1 MVQHRDHE
9 KEIVDAVNHFAKT
22 ITSGGKIVAD
32 MSSLVT
38 ATSKIRLSNL
48 DEWERLIRW
57 KFDEAL
63 QRNWLPKLRFGSDST
78 PFITWIDLCSG
89 DGFKREKALRALSG
103 RSPNSFF
110 FALAVR
116 RLNDWVPQV
125 RKAACDKLPIIA
137 AASDPEDIVEVL
149 CATLPN
155 WHSWGR
161 VGDVEKRVILNM
173 LSLPDIGASLKNR
186 LISATSGPMTS
197 ILAQAGRTGALDAH
211 LIEIAESAIQP
222 SLRAMAY
229 RCQFEGKMVWVEGR
243 KWVWTD
249 KAYCKGRLMP
259 QLGERNICV
268 EKPFMEN
275 LYQSA
280 TDISSIVR
288 RVAGEWLIREYRS
301 LGEHAFKLAKMLAA
315 DPSPSVAERGKFVLE
330 RLQVG

>member
-1 MVQHRDHE
+1 MVQHKDHE
-9 KEIVDAVNHFAKT
+9 KEVVDAVNYFAKT

-63 QRNWLPKLRFGSDST
+63 QRNWLPRFKFGGDST

-116 RLNDWVPQV
+116 RLNDWVAQV
-125 RKAACDKLPIIA
+125 RKAACDKLHIIA

-161 VGDVEKRVILNM
+161 LGDGEKQVILNI
-173 LSLPDIGASLKNR
+173 LSLPDIAESLKKR

-197 ILAQAGRTGALDAH
+197 ILAQSGRTGALDAH

-222 SLRAMAY
+222 SVRAMAY

-249 KAYCKGRLMP
+249 KAYCKGRFMP
-259 QLGERNICV
+259 QLGERKISV
-268 EKPFMEN
+268 VKPFVEN

-280 TDISSIVR
+280 TDSSPIVR

-301 LGEHAFKLAKMLAA
+301 LGEQAFTLAKLLAA
-315 DPSPSVAERGKFVLE
+315 DPSPSVAERGKFALE

>member
-1 MVQHRDHE
+1 MVQHREHE
-9 KEIVDAVNHFAKT
+9 KEVVEAVDYFANT

-57 KFDEAL
+57 QFDEAL
-63 QRNWLPKLRFGSDST
+63 RKNWLPRLKFGVDSA

-103 RSPNSFF
+103 GAPNSFF

-125 RKAACDKLPIIA
+125 RKAACDKLYIIA
-137 AASDPEDIVEVL
+137 EASSPEIIVDVL

-155 WHSWGR
+155 WNSWGR
-161 VGDVEKRVILNM
+161 LGVSEKQVILNI
-173 LSLPDIGASLKNR
+173 LSLPNIAKSLKNR
-186 LISATSGPMTS
+186 FISATSGPMTS
-197 ILAQAGRTGALDAH
+197 ILAQVGRTSALDSE

-222 SLRAMAY
+222 SVRAMAY

-249 KAYCKGRLMP
+249 KVYCKGRLMP
-259 QLGERNICV
+259 QLGERKISV
-268 EKPFMEN
+268 VKPFIEN

-280 TDISSIVR
+280 IDSSPIVR
-288 RVAGEWLIREYRS
+288 RVAGEWLIREYS
-301 LGEHAFKLAKMLAA
+301 NLGEQAFMLAELLAA
-315 DPSPSVAERGKFVLE
+315 DPSPSVAERGKFALE
-330 RLQVG
+330 RLHAK